1 MTKTRRTYSREF
13 KLEALQ
19 LVETSGKSVPQIER
33 DLGIGKGCLYR
44 WRDEFEAEGQQ
55 AFPGHGRLPAEQE
68 ELRQSEREDEM
79 SRQQRDIRKRSSGHL
94 LASKQM
100 RFQFIKDHQ
109 DEFPVIRMCQELEVS
124 PSGYYAW
131 RSRPPSQRTQANQE
145 LVKHIKQVHQDSR
158 QTYGT
163 ARVVTL

>member
-13 KLEALQ
+13 KLEALR
-19 LVETSGKSVPQIER
+19 LVETSGKSVPQIGR

-44 WRDEFEAEGQQ
+44 WRDEFEAEGQW
-55 AFPGHGRLPAEQE
+55 AFPGRGRLPPEQE
-68 ELRQSEREDEM
+68 ELRRLKRENEIL
-79 SRQQRDIRKRSSGHL
+79 RQQRDMQKKSSGLL
-94 LASKQM
+94 LAPKEL

-131 RSRPPSQRTQANQE
+131 LHRSPSTREKAN
-145 LVKHIKQVHQDSR
+145 
-158 QTYGT
+158 
-163 ARVVTL
+163 